1 MKRMA
6 FMLVC
11 LVLALA
17 RTGEAQVPPT
27 PGFPPNPAAL
37 APPTPVSHPTP
48 VAFFRQLLA
57 MTPGERVHA
66 LTNRPV
72 AIRGK
77 IMAKVKEYLALD
89 PNERELRLQATELRW
104 YLAPLMRLPAAQRGA
119 RLAQVPDQ
127 WRNIVQSRLSEWD
140 ILPPP
145 LQQELL
151 TNNQAVPYFTQVN
164 NPPAAAP
171 ATRSEQLAA
180 QFDQYFELS
189 PHEKEQALKT
199 LSAPEQAQ
207 MEKTLQAFAKLSPPR
222 RHQCLRNYATF
233 AGMTSAERTEFLTNA
248 SRWAQMTPAER
259 QTWRDLV
266 NRVPHLPPMPGM
278 PGPTMPPPP
287 LPTGLAAHV
296 RLSVATNLN

>member
-151 TNNQAVPYFTQVN
+151 TWPNSEHSDQVDELAH
-164 NPPAAAP
+164 AAMWVQKRKGAP
-171 ATRSEQLAA
+171 GVARPLTENAEPMGQTRIEDLNVWH
-180 QFDQYFELS
+180 DVDV
-189 PHEKEQALKT
+189 
-199 LSAPEQAQ
+199 Q
-207 MEKTLQAFAKLSPPR
+207 M
-222 RHQCLRNYATF
+222 
-233 AGMTSAERTEFLTNA
+233 
-248 SRWAQMTPAER
+248 
-259 QTWRDLV
+259 
-266 NRVPHLPPMPGM
+266 
-278 PGPTMPPPP
+278 
-287 LPTGLAAHV
+287 
-296 RLSVATNLN
+296 